1 MDSFA
6 ESSNTLPELVERGY
20 RAAEGLGELMVSTKQ
35 LPIAVVGAGPY
46 GLSIAAHLRARGV
59 EHRIFG
65 SALQTWRSAMPK
77 GMRLKSD
84 GFASNLSAPSPNSTL
99 GHYCL
104 THGLP
109 YHPTDIPIPLQ
120 TFIDY
125 GLEFQGRFV
134 PHLEPKLIASI
145 VPLGSGYQLTLD
157 DGEEF
162 QARNVVVAAGIT
174 HFASM
179 PDIFGDLPVTLASHS
194 SAHRDLSCFAGR
206 DVTVVGAGS
215 SAVELAISLAS
226 AGAQAR
232 LICRAPSVKFASA
245 PDGKPRNLV
254 RRLRHPQSGLGPG
267 IRSQLCCE
275 FPEFFRFLPIRARAQ
290 IVRRH
295 LGPSSPWYL
304 RGPFESDVEIL
315 TSRTIRQVAP
325 INSHVSLK
333 ITGETNGAV
342 DIDTDH
348 VICATGY
355 RPAISRLNFL
365 NAEIRK
371 SLRTVNDAPVLN
383 TEFESSLP
391 GLYFTGIAAAMSF
404 GPLLRFM
411 YGTEFAA
418 PRLARHLAK
427 SAT

>member
-226 AGAQAR
+226 
-232 LICRAPSVKFASA
+232 
-245 PDGKPRNLV
+245 
-254 RRLRHPQSGLGPG
+254 
-267 IRSQLCCE
+267 
-275 FPEFFRFLPIRARAQ
+275 
-290 IVRRH
+290 
-295 LGPSSPWYL
+295 GPSSVSGMAIVPRLVVSSIWFL
-304 RGPFESDVEIL
+304 LSSIPSIKPRQLATALPF
-315 TSRTIRQVAP
+315 TA
-325 INSHVSLK
+325 
-333 ITGETNGAV
+333 
-342 DIDTDH
+342 
-348 VICATGY
+348 
-355 RPAISRLNFL
+355 
-365 NAEIRK
+365 
-371 SLRTVNDAPVLN
+371 RTVSPECSAVRAGTTMSRSTPPITV
-383 TEFESSLP
+383 ES
-391 GLYFTGIAAAMSF
+391 
-404 GPLLRFM
+404 
-411 YGTEFAA
+411 
-418 PRLARHLAK
+418 
-427 SAT
+427 

>member
-1 MDSFA
+1 
-6 ESSNTLPELVERGY
+6 
-20 RAAEGLGELMVSTKQ
+20 MVATKQ

-59 EHRIFG
+59 QHRIFG
-65 SALQTWRSAMPK
+65 SPLQTWRSAMPQ

-99 GHYCL
+99 GHYCR
-104 THGLP
+104 TRGLP
-109 YHPTDIPIPLQ
+109 YHPTDTPIPLE
-120 TFIDY
+120 TFVNY
-125 GLEFQGRFV
+125 GLEFQRQFV
-134 PHLEPKLIASI
+134 PHVEPKIIVSIA
-145 VPLGSGYQLTLD
+145 PAGSSYQLTLD

-162 QARNVVVAAGIT
+162 QARNVVVAVGIT

-179 PDIFGDLPVTLASHS
+179 PDIFADLPANLASHS
-194 SAHRDLSCFAGR
+194 SAHRDLSGFASR

-215 SAVELAISLAS
+215 SAVELGISLAS
-226 AGAQAR
+226 AGAHAR
-232 LICRAPSVKFASA
+232 LICRAPSVKFASV
-245 PDGKPRNLV
+245 PDGKPRNLA

-267 IRSQLCCE
+267 IRSQMCCE
-275 FPEFFRFLPIRARAQ
+275 FPEFFRFLPTRARVQ

-295 LGPSSPWYL
+295 LGPASPWYL
-304 RGPFESDVEIL
+304 RGPFESDVEVL
-315 TSRTIRQVAP
+315 TSRTIRQVEP
-325 INSHVSLK
+325 VNSHVSLK
-333 ITGETNGAV
+333 ITGESNGAV
-342 DIDTDH
+342 AIDTDH

-355 RPAISRLNFL
+355 RPAIERLSFL
-365 NAEIRK
+365 EPEIRN
-371 SLRTVNDAPVLN
+371 SLRTVNGAPALD

-418 PRLARHLAK
+418 PRIARHLAK
-427 SAT
+427 SAA

>member
-1 MDSFA
+1 
-6 ESSNTLPELVERGY
+6 V
-20 RAAEGLGELMVSTKQ
+20 EGLEELMLATKQ
-35 LPIAVVGAGPY
+35 VPIAVIGAGPY
-46 GLSIAAHLRARGV
+46 GLSIAAHLRSRGV

-65 SALQTWRSAMPK
+65 LPLETWRSAMPK

-99 GHYCL
+99 GDYCR
-104 THGLP
+104 THELP
-109 YHPTDIPIPLQ
+109 YHPTDIPTPLE

-125 GLEFQGRFV
+125 GLDFQRRFV
-134 PHLEPKLIASI
+134 PHLESKLIVSVCPA
-145 VPLGSGYQLTLD
+145 GSGYQLTLD
-157 DGEEF
+157 HGEEF
-162 QARNVVVAAGIT
+162 QAQNVVVAVGIT

-179 PDIFGDLPVTLASHS
+179 PDIFADLPANLASHS

-206 DVTVVGAGS
+206 DVTVLGAGS
-215 SAVELAISLAS
+215 SAVDLAISLAFS
-226 AGAQAR
+226 GAHAR
-232 LICRAPSVKFASA
+232 LVCRAPNVKFASA
-245 PDGKPRNLV
+245 PDGKARNLT
-254 RRLRHPQSGLGPG
+254 RRLRHPQTGLGPG

-275 FPEFFRFLPIRARAQ
+275 FPELFRFLPTSARAQ

-304 RGPFESDVEIL
+304 RGAFESDVEVL
-315 TSRTIRQVAP
+315 TSRTIRQVEP
-325 INSHVSLK
+325 VNSHVSLK
-333 ITGETNGAV
+333 ITGETNGTV

-355 RPAISRLNFL
+355 RPAIDQLSFL
-365 NAEIRK
+365 NSEIRR
-371 SLRTVNDAPVLN
+371 SLRTVNGAPALD

-411 YGTEFAA
+411 YGAEFAA
-418 PRLARHLAK
+418 PRIARRLAK
-427 SAT
+427 CAT